1 MKKFIAPLLALLVS
15 GCQID
20 PYTHAPTLTST
31 DWYDVGMEDAI
42 SGSAIKDDD
51 AFSDSQADRGLYL
64 KGYAEGQKK
73 TCQTDFTYARGLS
86 GKSFP
91 ASCNNVENASQLHE
105 VWQKG
110 ADESG
115 HRNSAIFFYGLFVR
129 NSSANKDFTHC
140 VLFLTLMT
148 VA

>member
-1 MKKFIAPLLALLVS
+1 MKNLSPPLLALLVS

-51 AFSDSQADRGLYL
+51 TFSDSQADRGLYL

-73 TCQTDFTYARGLS
+73 TCQTDFTYARDFLVKAFLPAAIMLKIPANCMKYGEKGLM
-86 GKSFP
+86 KMP
-91 ASCNNVENASQLHE
+91 AQY
-105 VWQKG
+105 
-110 ADESG
+110 D
-115 HRNSAIFFYGLFVR
+115 
-129 NSSANKDFTHC
+129 
-140 VLFLTLMT
+140 
-148 VA
+148 

>member
-20 PYTHAPTLTST
+20 PYTYAPTLTST

-51 AFSDSQADRGLYL
+51 AFSDSHADRGLYL

-91 ASCNNVENASQLHE
+91 ASCNTIKLITHPNKLSMRFYSLCFISHIDDDRM
-105 VWQKG
+105 KG
-110 ADESG
+110 
-115 HRNSAIFFYGLFVR
+115 
-129 NSSANKDFTHC
+129 
-140 VLFLTLMT
+140 
-148 VA
+148 

>member
-110 ADESG
+110 ADENASTI
-115 HRNSAIFFYGLFVR
+115 RL
-129 NSSANKDFTHC
+129 NKTPQIN
-140 VLFLTLMT
+140 
-148 VA
+148 

>member
-1 MKKFIAPLLALLVS
+1 MCYRYVILAEDQLSQTSINRIAIM
-15 GCQID
+15 QK
-20 PYTHAPTLTST
+20 
-31 DWYDVGMEDAI
+31 DAI

-110 ADESG
+110 ADENASTI
-115 HRNSAIFFYGLFVR
+115 RLN
-129 NSSANKDFTHC
+129 
-140 VLFLTLMT
+140 
-148 VA
+148 

>member
-1 MKKFIAPLLALLVS
+1 MMKKFIAPLLALLVS

-73 TCQTDFTYARGLS
+73 
-86 GKSFP
+86 SFP

-110 ADESG
+110 ADENASTI
-115 HRNSAIFFYGLFVR
+115 RLN
-129 NSSANKDFTHC
+129 
-140 VLFLTLMT
+140 
-148 VA
+148 

>member
-1 MKKFIAPLLALLVS
+1 MMKKFIAPLLALLVS

-20 PYTHAPTLTST
+20 PYTYAPTLTST

-51 AFSDSQADRGLYL
+51 AFSDSHADRGLYL

-105 VWQKG
+105 VWRKG
-110 ADESG
+110 ADENASTI
-115 HRNSAIFFYGLFVR
+115 RLN
-129 NSSANKDFTHC
+129 
-140 VLFLTLMT
+140 
-148 VA
+148 

>member
-1 MKKFIAPLLALLVS
+1 MKKFIAPCWLYWLADVRL
-15 GCQID
+15 IH
-20 PYTHAPTLTST
+20 THAPTLTST

-110 ADESG
+110 
-115 HRNSAIFFYGLFVR
+115 
-129 NSSANKDFTHC
+129 
-140 VLFLTLMT
+140 LMKMP
-148 VA
+148 AQYD

>member
-1 MKKFIAPLLALLVS
+1 MMRIVGIAVIFLLS

-20 PYTHAPTLTST
+20 PYTHAPTWTST

-42 SGSAIKDDD
+42 SGSTIKDDD

-73 TCQTDFTYARGLS
+73 TCQTDVTYARGLS

-110 ADESG
+110 ADENASTI
-115 HRNSAIFFYGLFVR
+115 RLN
-129 NSSANKDFTHC
+129 
-140 VLFLTLMT
+140 
-148 VA
+148 

>member
-1 MKKFIAPLLALLVS
+1 MMKKFIAPLLALLVS

-73 TCQTDFTYARGLS
+73 TCQTDFTYARDFPVKAFLPAATMLKMPANCMKYGKKGLM
-86 GKSFP
+86 KMP
-91 ASCNNVENASQLHE
+91 AQY
-105 VWQKG
+105 
-110 ADESG
+110 D
-115 HRNSAIFFYGLFVR
+115 
-129 NSSANKDFTHC
+129 
-140 VLFLTLMT
+140 
-148 VA
+148 